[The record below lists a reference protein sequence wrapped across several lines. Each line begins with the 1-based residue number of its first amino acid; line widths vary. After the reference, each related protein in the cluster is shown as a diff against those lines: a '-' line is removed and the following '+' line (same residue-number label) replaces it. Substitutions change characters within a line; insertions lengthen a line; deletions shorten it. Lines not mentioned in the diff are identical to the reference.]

1 MLIAKEKKNALS
13 APWKILASLLLLFVT
28 ILSINLKAVVF
39 LETLV
44 LKHCMFCGSKS
55 KKKY

>member
-1 MLIAKEKKNALS
+1 MLIAKEKNALS

-28 ILSINLKAVVF
+28 ILSINLKAVIF